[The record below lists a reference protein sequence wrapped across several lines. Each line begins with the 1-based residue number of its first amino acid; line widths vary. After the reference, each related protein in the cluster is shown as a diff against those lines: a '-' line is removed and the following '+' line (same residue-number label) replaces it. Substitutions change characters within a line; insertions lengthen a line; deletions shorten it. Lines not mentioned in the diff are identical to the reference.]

1 MGYETIEHHV
11 YLRFVFFI
19 GSNADP
25 DPEFYLNADPELD
38 TAIRVQHTVVDL
50 GTASRALNRGRQ

>member
-1 MGYETIEHHV
+1 MGDETIEHPV
-11 YLRFVFFI
+11 YLRFDLRLVFFI

-38 TAIRVQHTVVDL
+38 TAIRIQHTVVVL
-50 GTASRALNRGRQ
+50 ST